1 MKKSFKFFFSIFAL
15 NLLLLGS
22 VFAQGYHVCVASYKQ
37 LKNAENMVQKLE
49 KQSVSAVISES
60 KVNNQSYY
68 RVLLEKEFK
77 KIDDARKYRDEV
89 KKYSFVKELG
99 LKDFWVCKS
108 DKILSKKAVVKIVT
122 VPAPVPK
129 VEPKPEV
136 KPEPKPA
143 PLPEPEPAPLPEP
156 EPLPLPEPEP
166 EPEPLPEPAPLPEV
180 DVMNE
185 VAPEPKELEMNEKAV
200 LSEKTPYSVL
210 VRSYKYSQFAENDK
224 ARLDELGFEP
234 YLLNTFDEQ
243 SFFAF
248 NIHVGAFATKE
259 EAEELRSQF
268 DDMGITDTQISDYME
283 IESKIKRYDEVL
295 SQEKV
300 TFDDGLSSIPSSL
313 PDSVKKLIQHFPAN
327 KNFPIKEI
335 SILDY
340 DLYRLCED
348 KPDTEKAIM
357 DAISSEES
365 IHSALLATYKD
376 ELYKKD
382 VEIFLV
388 NATNFDY
395 KTSSLTPVEEM
406 SFGEGKERFECSIFE
421 VDGEFI
427 LNGTNPQEG
436 LFLTMKSKDFSK
448 EEFLTFITESFT
460 SSSLSIYPQIR
471 RTLLVLPNAND
482 SVQRD
487 FVSFSFKKVDDK
499 YAAER
504 NYIDWSLPIVGHYLA
519 ETAYVQKNAL
529 VCLGFY
535 DLEYDFNSKRIHQY
549 FKDNKNKSEVSE
561 NNQPLTLN
569 GVDGWYFIDKNLKEL
584 SLSTKSYIIAID
596 TLASS
601 QVTKDDLIEVG
612 NDLRIWKKAPVIDAK

>member
-1 MKKSFKFFFSIFAL
+1 M
-15 NLLLLGS
+15 
-22 VFAQGYHVCVASYKQ
+22 
-37 LKNAENMVQKLE
+37 
-49 KQSVSAVISES
+49 
-60 KVNNQSYY
+60 
-68 RVLLEKEFK
+68 
-77 KIDDARKYRDEV
+77 
-89 KKYSFVKELG
+89 
-99 LKDFWVCKS
+99 
-108 DKILSKKAVVKIVT
+108 T

-224 ARLDELGFEP
+224 TRLDELGFEP

-327 KNFPIKEI
+327 IHFP
-335 SILDY
+335 
-340 DLYRLCED
+340 
-348 KPDTEKAIM
+348 
-357 DAISSEES
+357 
-365 IHSALLATYKD
+365 
-376 ELYKKD
+376 
-382 VEIFLV
+382 
-388 NATNFDY
+388 
-395 KTSSLTPVEEM
+395 
-406 SFGEGKERFECSIFE
+406 
-421 VDGEFI
+421 
-427 LNGTNPQEG
+427 Q
-436 LFLTMKSKDFSK
+436 
-448 EEFLTFITESFT
+448 
-460 SSSLSIYPQIR
+460 
-471 RTLLVLPNAND
+471 
-482 SVQRD
+482 
-487 FVSFSFKKVDDK
+487 
-499 YAAER
+499 
-504 NYIDWSLPIVGHYLA
+504 
-519 ETAYVQKNAL
+519 
-529 VCLGFY
+529 
-535 DLEYDFNSKRIHQY
+535 
-549 FKDNKNKSEVSE
+549 
-561 NNQPLTLN
+561 
-569 GVDGWYFIDKNLKEL
+569 
-584 SLSTKSYIIAID
+584 
-596 TLASS
+596 
-601 QVTKDDLIEVG
+601 
-612 NDLRIWKKAPVIDAK
+612 